1 LTAVPDDTAPHD
13 RGPGREVGNWAG
25 NHTYAGEIVRPG
37 SLDELRRI
45 VRTSPRVGFLGSRHA
60 FNAIADSDVLIDMRA
75 LPPRVEIDVERRQVT
90 VGGGMTYAELAPV
103 IEAEGLALANLASL
117 PHITVAGA
125 VATGTHGSGV
135 GNGGLGT
142 AVATLEIVRA
152 DGELMRV
159 TRGDRDFDGCVVG
172 LGALGAVVGV
182 TLDLEPTYRV
192 RQWVSEDLPWSSV
205 LEQLDDVMACAYS
218 VSLFTRWDGTV
229 RQAWFKE
236 RLDRDERVPP
246 AILHLGTPAAGDL
259 HPVPGMDPVN
269 CTPQRGD
276 AGPWFDRLPHFRIG
290 FTPSNGDELQSE
302 YLVDRAVGADAIAA
316 VAQIGDAIRPALQ
329 ISEVRTVAAD
339 GLWMSPAH
347 GRDSLALHFTWHPA
361 PEPVG
366 AAVAL
371 IEAAL
376 LPLGARPHWGK
387 VFAAEAGDIAARYP
401 RRGDFVALADRL
413 DPNHALGNA
422 WLTRHVGVRRTA
434 PGA

>member
-1 LTAVPDDTAPHD
+1 MTGTPSHPH
-13 RGPGREVGNWAG
+13 RNWAG
-25 NHTYAGEIVRPG
+25 NHAYTGAIVRPG
-37 SLDELRRI
+37 GLDELRR
-45 VRTSPRVGFLGSRHA
+45 VVAASPRVGFLGSRHT
-60 FNAIADSDVLIDMRA
+60 FNAIADSEVLIDMRA
-75 LPPRVEIDVERRQVT
+75 LPPRVEIDRERAQVT
-90 VGGGMTYAELAPV
+90 VGGGVTYGELAPV
-103 IEAEGLALANLASL
+103 IEAEEFALPNLASL

-125 VATGTHGSGV
+125 IATGTHGSGV
-135 GNGGLGT
+135 GNGGLAT
-142 AVATLEIVRA
+142 TVAGLEIVRA

-159 TRGDRDFDGCVVG
+159 TRGDPDFDGCVVG

-192 RQWVSEDLPWSSV
+192 RQWVSEDLPWPAV
-205 LEQLDDVMACAYS
+205 VEQLDDVLGCAYS

-236 RLDRDERVPP
+236 RLDRDGRASR
-246 AILHLGTPAAGDL
+246 AILGLGTPAVRDV
-259 HPVPGMDPVN
+259 HPVPGMDAVN

-302 YLVDRAVGADAIAA
+302 YLVDRASAADAIAA
-316 VAQIGDAIRPALQ
+316 LAQIGDAIRPALQ

-339 GLWMSPAH
+339 RLWMSPAY

-361 PEPVG
+361 PAPVA

-371 IEAAL
+371 VEAAL

-387 VFAAEAGDIAARYP
+387 VFAAGADEIAARYP
-401 RRGDFVALADRL
+401 RHGDFVALADRL
-413 DPNHALGNA
+413 DPRHALGNA
-422 WLTRHVGVRRTA
+422 WLARRVFGVRRTA
-434 PGA
+434 PAA